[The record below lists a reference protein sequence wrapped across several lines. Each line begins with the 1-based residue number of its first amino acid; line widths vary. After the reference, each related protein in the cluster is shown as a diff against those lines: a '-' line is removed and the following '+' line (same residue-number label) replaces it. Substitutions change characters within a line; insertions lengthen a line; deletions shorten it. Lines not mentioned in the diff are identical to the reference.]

1 MTARAF
7 PVSLRAA
14 RGITLSLCGVCL
26 LFSALTSGCATSGD
40 LQPGIAAPLPP
51 NDPYLMRQMAQVYV
65 SVASASPTSGGGA
78 EMRLIL
84 CPDGRYLRSTH
95 SGAAGAGGATKAW
108 EAATRQAAR
117 GTWRIQGNTNE
128 GTLTM
133 VDADSNPTSV
143 RYRRCGRDC
152 IFLDNVRWTIEGAAN
167 CSP

>member
-1 MTARAF
+1 MTTRTF

-14 RGITLSLCGVCL
+14 RGIPLSLCGVFL
-26 LFSALTSGCATSGD
+26 LFSVLTSGCATSGD
-40 LQPGIAAPLPP
+40 LQPGVTASLTP

-65 SVASASPTSGGGA
+65 NVASASPASSGGA
-78 EMRLIL
+78 EIRLIL

-108 EAATRQAAR
+108 EAATRQASR
-117 GTWRIQGNTNE
+117 GTWRIQGNANE

-152 IFLDNVRWTIEGAAN
+152 IFIENAKWTIEGTAT
-167 CSP
+167 CS